1 MYIGFWGLC
10 ALSLILLGHAVYCV
24 VTTTKEKNLQSL
36 DKGRK
41 AVLACWMGL
50 CGLALCGGVVLQ
62 LLQADA
68 AVVHVMGLAVLLTA
82 FALNGRV
89 RRYLPEMMKK
99 EEQEETNHE

>member
-1 MYIGFWGLC
+1 MYTGFWGLC

-24 VTTTKEKNLQSL
+24 VTTTKGKNLQSM

-89 RRYLPEMMKK
+89 RKYLHEMMKK

>member
-1 MYIGFWGLC
+1 MYTGFWGLC
-10 ALSLILLGHAVYCV
+10 ALSLILLGHAVYCT
-24 VTTTKEKNLQSL
+24 VTATKGKELQSL
-36 DKGRK
+36 ATGRK
-41 AVLACWMGL
+41 AMLASLMGL

-62 LLQADA
+62 LLHADA
-68 AVVHVMGLAVLLTA
+68 AVVHVMGLAVLLSA